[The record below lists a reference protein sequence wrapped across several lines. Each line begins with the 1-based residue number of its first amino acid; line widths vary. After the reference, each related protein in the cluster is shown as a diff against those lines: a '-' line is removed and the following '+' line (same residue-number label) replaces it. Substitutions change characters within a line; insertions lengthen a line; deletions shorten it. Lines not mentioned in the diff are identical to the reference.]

1 MFLPSSGNLGLIFYD
16 FCIKKPGDVINLRG
30 LKKEIVAISQFQP
43 FLGSLWL
50 FIVIFAKI
58 NFGDIS
64 PLQEVNLWGCYL
76 TYEEW
81 KNCFLS

>member
-1 MFLPSSGNLGLIFYD
+1 MIFARN
-16 FCIKKPGDVINLRG
+16 KSGDVINLRG

-58 NFGDIS
+58 NFG
-64 PLQEVNLWGCYL
+64 EFRLW
-76 TYEEW
+76 
-81 KNCFLS
+81 